1 MSFRR
6 SFSMVGKAFVSG
18 KRRRGLLRLNF
29 LFVGAC
35 VLLATGSGVCATE
48 FFDFVND
55 PLRTAPPV
63 LASGA
68 ILPGDSEPIDCS
80 PRVDLARPLAL
91 GDAVDL
97 ALCNGS
103 VREICGVAHVVSLT
117 QRILGVMAPM
127 RRLIQEVEMRKPNM
141 KRIVT
146 LLRQL
151 SPSQLKAVAVEMA
164 ALETRSGA
172 TAVIEGRGSAGT
184 LCPHCR
190 SERVRRHGQAN
201 GLQRYRCVEC
211 RRTFNAL
218 SGTPLSGL
226 HKREHW
232 LGQAEALRD
241 ARPLRTVA
249 KELGIHVGTAHRWR
263 HRFLACPQAAMP
275 AALVGIAEVDET
287 MFLLSFKGQR
297 TLPRQAR
304 KRGGKAAKRGL
315 SHEQVPVLVA
325 RDRAGVTADCVL
337 KATDAA
343 SLAKALKPFVPA
355 DLVLCSDGSA
365 ALAAAA
371 RQLGVEHHAI
381 NLSAGIRVDGAW
393 HIQNVNAYHS
403 RLKTWVRKF
412 NGVATRYLANYLGWF
427 RTMDRESAL
436 GLKPAQWLAL
446 AMGRHA

>member
-1 MSFRR
+1 M
-6 SFSMVGKAFVSG
+6 
-18 KRRRGLLRLNF
+18 
-29 LFVGAC
+29 
-35 VLLATGSGVCATE
+35 
-48 FFDFVND
+48 
-55 PLRTAPPV
+55 
-63 LASGA
+63 
-68 ILPGDSEPIDCS
+68 
-80 PRVDLARPLAL
+80 
-91 GDAVDL
+91 
-97 ALCNGS
+97 
-103 VREICGVAHVVSLT
+103 
-117 QRILGVMAPM
+117 LGVMAHV
-127 RRLIQEVEMRKPNM
+127 RRLTQEVEMRKPSLN
-141 KRIVT
+141 RIVA
-146 LLRQL
+146 LLRKL
-151 SPSQLKAVAVEMA
+151 SPSQLKAVAAEMA
-164 ALETRSGA
+164 TLEARSGA
-172 TAVIEGRGSAGT
+172 TAVIEGRGAVGT
-184 LCPHCR
+184 SCPHCR
-190 SERVRRHGQAN
+190 SEHVRRHGQAN

-226 HKREHW
+226 HQREKW

-249 KELGIHVGTAHRWR
+249 QELGIHIGTAHRWR

-297 TLPRQAR
+297 TLPRKAR

-337 KATDAA
+337 TATDAVT
-343 SLAKALKPFVPA
+343 LAAALKPFVRD
-355 DLVLCSDGSA
+355 DLVLCTDGSG

-381 NLSAGIRVDGAW
+381 NLSAGIRVNGAW

-427 RTMDRESAL
+427 RTIDRESAF
-436 GLKPAQWLAL
+436 GLKPSQWLAL
-446 AMGRHA
+446 AMGRLA

>member
-1 MSFRR
+1 MQ
-6 SFSMVGKAFVSG
+6 FSSSRINALS
-18 KRRRGLLRLNF
+18 
-29 LFVGAC
+29 
-35 VLLATGSGVCATE
+35 
-48 FFDFVND
+48 
-55 PLRTAPPV
+55 RTIPK
-63 LASGA
+63 
-68 ILPGDSEPIDCS
+68 D
-80 PRVDLARPLAL
+80 
-91 GDAVDL
+91 
-97 ALCNGS
+97 S
-103 VREICGVAHVVSLT
+103 VREICGVAHVVSLSL
-117 QRILGVMAPM
+117 RILDVMAHV
-127 RRLIQEVEMRKPNM
+127 RRVIQKAEMGKPNI
-141 KRIVT
+141 KRIVA

-151 SPSQLKAVAVEMA
+151 SSSQLKAVAVEMV
-164 ALETRSGA
+164 ALEARSGA
-172 TAVIEGRGSAGT
+172 TALIEGRGTAGRS
-184 LCPHCR
+184 CPHCR
-190 SERVRRHGQAN
+190 SERIRRHGQAN
-201 GLQRYRCVEC
+201 GLQRYRCGEC

-226 HKREHW
+226 HQREKW
-232 LGQAEALRD
+232 LGQAEALQD
-241 ARPLRTVA
+241 ARPLRAVA
-249 KELGIHVGTAHRWR
+249 QELGIHVGTAHRWR